1 MQASLALISTCW
13 WQHMEHRYS
22 TRKFIEARPFLRA
35 KKPRLARLRLK
46 HAVGLSSVTAQ
57 PSRLGR
63 CIPIN

>member
-35 KKPRLARLRLK
+35 KKPRLARVRLK
-46 HAVGLSSVTAQ
+46 HAVERVDSKPRLNGRLRRLR
-57 PSRLGR
+57 SR
-63 CIPIN
+63 

>member
-35 KKPRLARLRLK
+35 KKPRLAPARVE
-46 HAVGLSSVTAQ
+46 HAVGVNRAKS
-57 PSRLGR
+57 
-63 CIPIN
+63 